1 MTVDTKPTFTI
12 YYGTFVNPVSISD
25 LEYVVTGAIGV
36 NDKSGTIEFVERNVS
51 SVDQVLA
58 DKASLL
64 VQYTVNVISN
74 TDKQAS
80 FFFPGFFDT
89 HIHAPQ
95 YPNCG
100 IFGKSTLLDWLET
113 YTFPLE
119 SSLSNIDKAK
129 FVYNK
134 VIDRTLRSGTTTAS
148 YYATVHVGATKA
160 LADVALERGQRAFVG
175 RVCMTQNSPDYYC
188 DASEE
193 AAQAADLEVIDYVT
207 GLDPTRERVAPI
219 LTPRFAPSCTP
230 ATMKWMGQVMH
241 ERDLACQTH
250 LSENVKEIAWVK
262 ELFPENDSYTDVY
275 DKAGIL
281 GKRTILAHCVH
292 LSDTEVATIKAR
304 GSGISHCPTSNSSIT
319 SGEAP
324 MRRYLDAGVKC
335 SLGTDLS
342 GGYAPSVLEVA
353 RQALLVSRHVAMKS
367 SRGDAD
373 KLSVAEVLCL
383 GTIGGAQVCEMADQL
398 GSFEVGKK
406 WDAQLIDLEVE
417 NSPVDV
423 FEWQEPRIGE
433 GGEDLNRLENL
444 VAKWLFGG
452 DDRNV
457 SRVWVDG
464 RQVIGSK

>member
-1 MTVDTKPTFTI
+1 M
-12 YYGTFVNPVSISD
+12 
-25 LEYVVTGAIGV
+25 
-36 NDKSGTIEFVERNVS
+36 SGTWRARPISQKMSRRLHGSKNCFRRMIATQMFTTRLEF
-51 SVDQVLA
+51 L
-58 DKASLL
+58 
-64 VQYTVNVISN
+64 
-74 TDKQAS
+74 
-80 FFFPGFFDT
+80 
-89 HIHAPQ
+89 
-95 YPNCG
+95 
-100 IFGKSTLLDWLET
+100 
-113 YTFPLE
+113 
-119 SSLSNIDKAK
+119 
-129 FVYNK
+129 
-134 VIDRTLRSGTTTAS
+134 
-148 YYATVHVGATKA
+148 
-160 LADVALERGQRAFVG
+160 
-175 RVCMTQNSPDYYC
+175 
-188 DASEE
+188 
-193 AAQAADLEVIDYVT
+193 
-207 GLDPTRERVAPI
+207 
-219 LTPRFAPSCTP
+219 
-230 ATMKWMGQVMH
+230 
-241 ERDLACQTH
+241 
-250 LSENVKEIAWVK
+250 
-262 ELFPENDSYTDVY
+262 
-275 DKAGIL
+275 
-281 GKRTILAHCVH
+281 KRTILAHCVH

-444 VAKWLFGG
+444 VAKWLLVVMIVMCLASGLTVA
-452 DDRNV
+452 R
-457 SRVWVDG
+457 
-464 RQVIGSK
+464 